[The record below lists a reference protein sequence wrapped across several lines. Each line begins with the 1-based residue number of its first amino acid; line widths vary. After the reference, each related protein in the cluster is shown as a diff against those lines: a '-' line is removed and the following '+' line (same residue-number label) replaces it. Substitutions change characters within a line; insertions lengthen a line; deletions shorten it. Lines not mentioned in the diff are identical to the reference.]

1 MPAPSPLDAFKE
13 LSLRLTVKVDGA
25 AMSDDYG
32 VSSVQVVHAV
42 NKISYAEIVL
52 QGEVE
57 ISSNSIPITDGDD
70 FKPGKEIEI
79 TAGYG
84 DSGETSIFK
93 GVIVRHS
100 VQVSSDTGF
109 RFRMF
114 CRHKAVSMTFNE
126 TEASFADKK
135 DSDIITSIIGN
146 YSGLSSTVDATTTQH
161 KFVFQHMSTDW
172 DFILARAEFN
182 GLIVTSDGA
191 SLTVGKP
198 KLDATAVL
206 RLTVGESI
214 ISFSAEISA
223 ENQPTSIEA
232 HAWDAKTQALLSS
245 TATEPSVNAQ
255 GNLTAKTLSGQLSQ
269 TALKLISPTPMASD
283 ELKSW
288 ADGILL
294 RKRLSAFKGN
304 VKFIGSPLAKTGSLV
319 ELEGV
324 GAKFNGTAFVSA
336 VTHNI
341 DEGGWTT
348 TVNIGLENKPINK
361 VQDFS
366 FSPAGG
372 QLPAIHGLQIGVIKK
387 LSGDPDDENRLQV
400 TLQSNAT
407 QSADVWARFA
417 NFYATNTAGSGFL
430 PEVGDEV
437 TVGFLDGDPR
447 YPIIL
452 GSLYSS
458 KNVSPNKP
466 ADENNY
472 IKSITTK
479 QKIKI
484 TMDDE
489 KKVITIETP
498 GKNMITISDD
508 AKSIELK
515 DQNNNSVKLSSS
527 GIDLNSAK
535 DITIK
540 ATGGITL
547 DATAKVTIS
556 AKQDVAVTGLNVN
569 ATANIGFTAKGNATA
584 EVSASGQTTVKGGI
598 VMIN

>member
-1 MPAPSPLDAFKE
+1 MPAPSPLDAFTD
-13 LSLRLTVKVDGA
+13 LSLRLTVKIDGSP
-25 AMSDDYG
+25 MSDSYG
-32 VSSVQVVHAV
+32 ASSVQVVHAV
-42 NKISYAEIVL
+42 NKISYAEIIL
-52 QGEVE
+52 QGEVDV
-57 ISSNSIPITDGDD
+57 SSGSIPITDGDD
-70 FKPGKEIEI
+70 FKPGKEVEI

-84 DSGETSIFK
+84 NSGETSIFK

-100 VQVSSDTGF
+100 VQINANAGF
-109 RFRMF
+109 SFRMI
-114 CRHKAVSMTFNE
+114 CKHKAVSMTF
-126 TEASFADKK
+126 TEKEQSFLEVK
-135 DSDIITSIIGN
+135 DSDIISSITGT
-146 YSGLSSTVDATTTQH
+146 YSGITATVDATTTQH

-182 GLIVTSDGA
+182 GYIITSDGA
-191 SLTVGKP
+191 SITIGKP
-198 KLDATAVL
+198 KLDASAVL
-206 RLTVGESI
+206 RLAVGESI

-245 TATEPSVNAQ
+245 TASEPSLNSQ

-288 ADGILL
+288 ADGLLL
-294 RKRLSAFKGN
+294 RKRLSAFKGSI
-304 VKFIGSPLAKTGSLV
+304 KFIGSALVKAGSLV

-336 VTHNI
+336 VTHAI
-341 DEGGWTT
+341 DAEGWTT
-348 TVNIGLENKPINK
+348 TVNIGLENRPIH
-361 VQDFS
+361 QMQGFS
-366 FSPAGG
+366 YSPAGG
-372 QLPAIHGLQIGVIKK
+372 QVPAIHGLQIGVVKK
-387 LSGDPDDENRLQV
+387 LSGDPDGENRIQV
-400 TLQSNAT
+400 TLQSNAAT
-407 QSADVWARFA
+407 SADIWARFA
-417 NFYATNTAGSGFL
+417 NFYATNNAGSGFL

-458 KNVSPNKP
+458 KKVSPNAP

-489 KKVITIETP
+489 KKIITIETP
-498 GKNMITISDD
+498 GNNKITISDD
-508 AKSIELK
+508 AKSIEMK

-547 DATAKVTIS
+547 DATSKVTIS

-569 ATANIGFTAKGNATA
+569 ATANVGFTAKGNATA
-584 EVSASGQTTVKGGI
+584 EISASGQTTVKGAI